1 MWSTQTPF
9 IIQVRNANQT
19 LNYLQSFDWVGWLDQ
34 ELWGA
39 FATASVLVHAR
50 SGFHAPRISIFT
62 SERNLAFLPHI
73 ENQNSY
79 HWEKSVHF
87 FFFPFRQWKCPAP
100 SNRTMG
106 ITENK
111 KKKNKKNILRVKLR
125 CTCHFKF
132 WFIFDWDALFSN
144 CFNGHT

>member
-39 FATASVLVHAR
+39 FATASGLVHAR

-73 ENQNSY
+73 ENQNSH
-79 HWEKSVHF
+79 HWGKSVHL
-87 FFFPFRQWKCPAP
+87 FFPFRQWKCLAP

-111 KKKNKKNILRVKLR
+111 KEKEKEKYSLSDIALYMSFQILIHLGLR
-125 CTCHFKF
+125 CSFFK
-132 WFIFDWDALFSN
+132 LF
-144 CFNGHT
+144 